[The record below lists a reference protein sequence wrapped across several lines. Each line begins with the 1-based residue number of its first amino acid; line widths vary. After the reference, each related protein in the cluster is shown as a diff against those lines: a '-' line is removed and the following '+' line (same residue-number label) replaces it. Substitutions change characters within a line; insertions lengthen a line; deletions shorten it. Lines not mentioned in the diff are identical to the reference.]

1 MQAVLS
7 HLITLQTKV
16 GPHTKKAGSR
26 IQMLNQRTCPGKY
39 KLNK

>member
-7 HLITLQTKV
+7 HVVMVQTKV
-16 GPHTKKAGSR
+16 GPDTKKTGNR